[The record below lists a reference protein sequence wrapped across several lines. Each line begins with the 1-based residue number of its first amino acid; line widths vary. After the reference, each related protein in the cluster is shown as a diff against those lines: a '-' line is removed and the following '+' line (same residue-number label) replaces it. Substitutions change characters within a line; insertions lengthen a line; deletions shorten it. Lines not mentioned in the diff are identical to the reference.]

1 MRRAPFLITA
11 AFSLIFL
18 LMLNISLTEGDSYA
32 YSTELISL
40 MIIWIPPFLSR
51 RGVIDLPWPII
62 FLIAFSLFLNA
73 LGLLTLWYYST
84 AWWDKLT
91 HLVSGTMVATF
102 VTMALLVIKE
112 NSKTIRIPPKWMV
125 FFIFISVVA
134 FEVIWE
140 MFEFTMDSTVGTN
153 MQHSLQDTAND
164 ILSNFINGLL
174 VGVVMAYYL
183 KGHTLKDFVK
193 GLHVERTVAWFRRNL
208 IEMPPSES
216 MSDK

>member
-1 MRRAPFLITA
+1 MKRAPFLITA
-11 AFSLIFL
+11 AFSMIL
-18 LMLNISLTEGDSYA
+18 LGMLYISLTEGDSYA

-40 MIIWIPPFLSR
+40 LIIWIPPFLSW

-84 AWWDKLT
+84 VWWDKLT
-91 HLVSGTMVATF
+91 HFISGSLVAAFITMG
-102 VTMALLVIKE
+102 LLIIME
-112 NSKTIRIPPKWMV
+112 NSKNIRVPSKWMI

-140 MFEFTMDSTVGTN
+140 MFEFTMDATVGTN

-164 ILSNFINGLL
+164 ILSNFIK
-174 VGVVMAYYL
+174 A
-183 KGHTLKDFVK
+183 
-193 GLHVERTVAWFRRNL
+193 
-208 IEMPPSES
+208 S
-216 MSDK
+216 